1 MEQTMLKFSSFLFF
15 LSVSS
20 QAFAANNK
28 NEVFYEDGK
37 VATACGVVSSV
48 VASTKSTK
56 YRTLITFGPAYPDHA
71 FSIIIPD
78 EQLKLLEFRPDS
90 LEGKRICVTGI
101 VEKYKGKAQIEL
113 KNANDLKLD

>member
-1 MEQTMLKFSSFLFF
+1 MEQLMFKINSLL
-15 LSVSS
+15 LLISVSS
-20 QAFAANNK
+20 QTFAASNK
-28 NEVFYEDGK
+28 NEVFYEDGA

-56 YRTLITFGPAYPDHA
+56 HKTLITFGPTYPDHA

-90 LEGKRICVTGI
+90 LQGKRICVTGI